1 MRKIAI
7 HVTPLLE
14 LDLLFK
20 FHLSTSNNYKVEKE
34 EEKDRIT
41 SFSVDV
47 QREIV
52 FTCALNKHEASAST
66 SRKFCWETK

>member
-1 MRKIAI
+1 MRK
-7 HVTPLLE
+7 VTLYLSPLQE
-14 LDLLFK
+14 LNLLFK
-20 FHLSTSNNYKVEKE
+20 FHLSTSNNPTIEKE